1 MDSTQAFLDAWT
13 AACGSTNS
21 NNDLHI
27 YLKEGINLLGS
38 VSFEG
43 HNYTSPDITLR
54 IDGTRLLKRI
64 IYRILGQAND
74 WLSFERV
81 SGVSIVGGAL
91 DAKGSSLWGCKAK
104 CNNCPA
110 GATVFFTL
118 LLNLISSLSKH
129 L

>member
-1 MDSTQAFLDAWT
+1 M
-13 AACGSTNS
+13 
-21 NNDLHI
+21 
-27 YLKEGINLLGS
+27 LGS

-91 DAKGSSLWGCKAK
+91 DAKGSS
-104 CNNCPA
+104 
-110 GATVFFTL
+110 
-118 LLNLISSLSKH
+118 
-129 L
+129 

>member
-1 MDSTQAFLDAWT
+1 LDSTQAFLDAWT

-54 IDGTRLLKRI
+54 IDGTRLLMRI
-64 IYRILGQAND
+64 IAYLVKPMIGLALNV
-74 WLSFERV
+74 LVV
-81 SGVSIVGGAL
+81 SQLLAALLMLKDHHCGVAKPNATIVLLELRYSLHCCSI
-91 DAKGSSLWGCKAK
+91 
-104 CNNCPA
+104 
-110 GATVFFTL
+110 
-118 LLNLISSLSKH
+118 
-129 L
+129 